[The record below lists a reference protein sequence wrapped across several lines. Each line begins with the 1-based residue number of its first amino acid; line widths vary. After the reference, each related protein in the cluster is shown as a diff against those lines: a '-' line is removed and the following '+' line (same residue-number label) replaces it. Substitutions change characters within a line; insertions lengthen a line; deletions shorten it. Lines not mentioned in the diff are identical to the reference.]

1 MSPGV
6 QAAAAMVVI
15 IVTMKM
21 EETKPIYCSIRGL
34 DRLNAVDP
42 ARYLE
47 VKTKLGLAVAPYP
60 GQVTFVEKT
69 AEEVLRVLTEDLWM
83 TVQSHDQPAQGEES
97 WTLQSNNCYPGAA
110 SQEYKQQQAEY
121 QAREKKKMDFYNYR
135 EKLKADAKKPLTV
148 AELCEASG
156 LKDYPLVVTEQKRVE
171 WSDYEAFESY
181 YLPQLTMINSYK
193 VDADLFILK
202 TLCKAK
208 WNEKVKQ

>member
-1 MSPGV
+1 
-6 QAAAAMVVI
+6 MVVI

-21 EETKPIYCSIRGL
+21 EETQPIYCSIRGL

-83 TVQSHDQPAQGEES
+83 TVQAPGEES
-97 WTLQSNNCYPGAA
+97 WTLQSNNHYPGVA
-110 SQEYKQQQAEY
+110 SQQYEQQKTEY
-121 QAREKKKMDFYNYR
+121 QAREKKKMDDYNYR
-135 EKLKADAKKPLTV
+135 EKLKADAKNPLTV

-181 YLPQLTMINSYK
+181 YLPQLTTINSCK

>member
-1 MSPGV
+1 
-6 QAAAAMVVI
+6 MVVI

-21 EETKPIYCSIRGL
+21 EETQPIYCSIRGL

-83 TVQSHDQPAQGEES
+83 TVQSHDQLAQGEET
-97 WTLQSNNCYPGAA
+97 WTLQSNNCYLGAV

-121 QAREKKKMDFYNYR
+121 QA
-135 EKLKADAKKPLTV
+135 
-148 AELCEASG
+148 G
-156 LKDYPLVVTEQKRVE
+156 
-171 WSDYEAFESY
+171 
-181 YLPQLTMINSYK
+181 
-193 VDADLFILK
+193 
-202 TLCKAK
+202 
-208 WNEKVKQ
+208 

>member
-1 MSPGV
+1 
-6 QAAAAMVVI
+6 MVVI
-15 IVTMKM
+15 IVTMK
-21 EETKPIYCSIRGL
+21 TDGTRTIYCSIRGL
-34 DRLNAVDP
+34 EGLNALDP
-42 ARYLE
+42 ARYQE
-47 VKTKLGLAVAPYP
+47 VKTKLGLVVAPYH

-83 TVQSHDQPAQGEES
+83 TVQSHYQAPREES
-97 WTLQSNNCYPGAA
+97 WTLQSNNCYPGVA
-110 SQEYKQQQAEY
+110 SQEYEQQKTEY
-121 QAREKKKMDFYNYR
+121 QAREKKRLDDYNYM
-135 EKLKADAKKPLTV
+135 EKLKKPLT
-148 AELCEASG
+148 ATEMCAASG
-156 LKDYPLVVTEQKRVE
+156 LKDYPLVVTEQRRVE

>member
-1 MSPGV
+1 
-6 QAAAAMVVI
+6 MVV
-15 IVTMKM
+15 IVTMK
-21 EETKPIYCSIRGL
+21 TDGTRTIYCSIRGL
-34 DRLNAVDP
+34 EGLNDLDP
-42 ARYLE
+42 ARYQE
-47 VKTKLGLAVAPYP
+47 VKTKLGLTVAPYY

-83 TVQSHDQPAQGEES
+83 TVQSHYQAPREES

-148 AELCEASG
+148 AELCKASG

-202 TLCKAK
+202 TLCKAM